1 MSDRYDLQRN
11 DLQDVEEEAVITPTK
26 TYGEDFDSQIMNTLP
41 HKQKLSVLIVE
52 DDITMQPI
60 WEAVLREVS
69 PLVSIKWSKSEEGAE
84 ILMNQKISAD
94 QDFDLV
100 VADIYLSGFKTGIDL
115 WEKYRFS
122 DSLFLFTSSMGI
134 KDFAVAIKKYEN
146 DYVPFFMKKP
156 IRKPVAVETI
166 KAMLS
171 FKKFLI
177 YKSH

>member
-1 MSDRYDLQRN
+1 MGEIDYLHYIENESL
-11 DLQDVEEEAVITPTK
+11 LEAGMLHNK
-26 TYGEDFDSQIMNTLP
+26 NLGEKYMNVSP
-41 HKQKLSVLIVE
+41 QKQKLSVLIVE
-52 DDITMQPI
+52 DDFAMQPI
-60 WEAVLREVS
+60 WESILREVS
-69 PLVSIKWSKSEEGAE
+69 SHVSIKWSKSEEGAE
-84 ILMNQKISAD
+84 ILMNQKITKD

-100 VADIYLSGFKTGIDL
+100 IADIYLSGFKNGVDL

-134 KDFAVAIKKYEN
+134 KEFASVIKKYEN

-156 IRKPVAVETI
+156 IRKAVAIETI

>member
-1 MSDRYDLQRN
+1 MGELDYLHYIENESL
-11 DLQDVEEEAVITPTK
+11 LEAGVPYK
-26 TYGEDFDSQIMNTLP
+26 KNLDENFMNVSP

-52 DDITMQPI
+52 DDFAMQPI
-60 WEAVLREVS
+60 WESVLREVS
-69 PLVSIKWSKSEEGAE
+69 PQVSIKWSKSEEGAE
-84 ILMNQKISAD
+84 ILMNQKITQD

-100 VADIYLSGFKTGIDL
+100 IADIYLSGFKTGIDL
-115 WEKYRFS
+115 WEKYLFS
-122 DSLFLFTSSMGI
+122 DSLFLFTSSMWI
-134 KDFAVAIKKYEN
+134 KEFANVIKKYEN

-156 IRKPVAVETI
+156 IKKAVAVETI

>member
-1 MSDRYDLQRN
+1 MGELDYLHYIDN
-11 DLQDVEEEAVITPTK
+11 EELLEGLKPKKYRRETD
-26 TYGEDFDSQIMNTLP
+26 DFMHVVP

-52 DDITMQPI
+52 DDFAMQPI
-60 WEAVLREVS
+60 WESILRDVA
-69 PLVSIKWSKSEEGAE
+69 PLVNIKWSKSEEGAE
-84 ILMNQKISAD
+84 ILMNQKINKD

-100 VADIYLSGFKTGIDL
+100 IADIYLSGFKTGIDL

-134 KDFAVAIKKYEN
+134 KEFAQTIKKYEN

-156 IRKPVAVETI
+156 IKKNVAVETI

>member
-1 MSDRYDLQRN
+1 MSGELDYLHYIENEGLIEVGGHFKTNVDEN
-11 DLQDVEEEAVITPTK
+11 FKNVSPTK
-26 TYGEDFDSQIMNTLP
+26 
-41 HKQKLSVLIVE
+41 QKMSVLIVE
-52 DDITMQPI
+52 DDIAMQPI
-60 WEAVLREVS
+60 WESILRDIS
-69 PLVSIKWSKSEEGAE
+69 PQVSIKWSKSEEGAE
-84 ILMNQKISAD
+84 ILMNQKITQD

-100 VADIYLSGFKTGIDL
+100 IADIYLSGFKTGIDL
-115 WEKYRFS
+115 WERYRFS

-134 KDFAVAIKKYEN
+134 KEFATVIKKYEN

-156 IRKPVAVETI
+156 IRKSIALETI

>member
-1 MSDRYDLQRN
+1 MSGEIDYLHYIENEDLFETSAKYKIDGDENLKSAALTQ
-11 DLQDVEEEAVITPTK
+11 
-26 TYGEDFDSQIMNTLP
+26 
-41 HKQKLSVLIVE
+41 QKMSVLIVE
-52 DDITMQPI
+52 DDLAMQPI
-60 WEAVLREVS
+60 WESILRDVS
-69 PLVSIKWSKSEEGAE
+69 SHVAIKWSKSEEGAE
-84 ILMNQKISAD
+84 ILMNQKITQD

-100 VADIYLSGFKTGIDL
+100 IADIYLAGFKTGIDL

-134 KDFAVAIKKYEN
+134 KEFATVIKKYEN

-156 IRKPVAVETI
+156 IRKSVAVETI

>member
-1 MSDRYDLQRN
+1 MKGPALVTSHTSYNEYNENVSENLSD
-11 DLQDVEEEAVITPTK
+11 K
-26 TYGEDFDSQIMNTLP
+26 KMNNNLVSTLP
-41 HKQKLSVLIVE
+41 HKQRLSVLIVE
-52 DDITMQPI
+52 DDIAMQPI

-69 PLVSIKWSKSEEGAE
+69 PQVSIKWSKSEEGAE
-84 ILMNQKISAD
+84 ILMNQKISND

-100 VADIYLSGFKTGIDL
+100 IADIFLSGFKTGIDL

-134 KDFAVAIKKYEN
+134 KEFANTVKKYEN

-156 IRKPVAVETI
+156 IKKNIAVETI